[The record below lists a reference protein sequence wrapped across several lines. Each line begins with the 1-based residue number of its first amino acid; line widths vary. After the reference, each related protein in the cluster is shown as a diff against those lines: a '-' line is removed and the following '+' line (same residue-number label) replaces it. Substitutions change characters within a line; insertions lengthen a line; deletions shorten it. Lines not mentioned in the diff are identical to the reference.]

1 MAAAS
6 LKILQLTDGPR
17 DARSLGWQHE
27 GGSVKHVVARMKA
40 LGSAPRRRSVPAT
53 AAAAAIPDAWLF
65 AAATQPVLIV
75 EPASDRI
82 VEANPAAAALLGR
95 ERAALLAS
103 SFLGVFAADSTPALV
118 RLIATA
124 RLSGYGKR
132 IIVRTRGAHDDDAT
146 RGGRST
152 RASRANR
159 DIGVTLSMVFAGS
172 ESYLLVRLLP
182 SAHDPI
188 DDTDGEVPSPVLD
201 AIEQA
206 HEGFAVTD
214 PDLRL
219 SYANRA
225 FIDMVGLESPAP
237 LRGKSLATWL
247 ELSQADLTRL
257 HDQMARREAVTVW
270 KTVLRRSSLCAREVE
285 VSAIAVPD
293 GAERCWG
300 FRIAPTV
307 PAPLVTAI

>member
-1 MAAAS
+1 M
-6 LKILQLTDGPR
+6 
-17 DARSLGWQHE
+17 
-27 GGSVKHVVARMKA
+27 KHVVARMKA
-40 LGSAPRRRSVPAT
+40 LGSAPRRRPVPAT
-53 AAAAAIPDAWLF
+53 AAAAGFPDAWLF
-65 AAATQPVLIV
+65 AAATEPVLIV
-75 EPASDRI
+75 EPASDQI
-82 VEANPAAAALLGR
+82 VEVNPAAAALLGA

-103 SFLGVFAADSTPALV
+103 SFVGVFAADSTPALLQ
-118 RLIATA
+118 LIATA

-132 IIVRTRGAHDDDAT
+132 IIVRTRGARDGDAT

-152 RASRANR
+152 RARRAGR

-182 SAHDPI
+182 AAHDAI
-188 DDTDGEVPSPVLD
+188 DDTDGEVASLVLD
-201 AIEQA
+201 AIEQSRA
-206 HEGFAVTD
+206 GFVVTD

-225 FIDMVGLESPAP
+225 FIDMLGLDSPAS

-247 ELSQADLTRL
+247 ELSQADLRRL

-270 KTVLRRSSLCAREVE
+270 KTMLRSSSLCAREVE

-300 FRIAPTV
+300 FRIT
-307 PAPLVTAI
+307 PAARGPVVAAV

>member
-1 MAAAS
+1 
-6 LKILQLTDGPR
+6 
-17 DARSLGWQHE
+17 
-27 GGSVKHVVARMKA
+27 VKHVVARMKA

-53 AAAAAIPDAWLF
+53 AAAAGFPDAWLF

-82 VEANPAAAALLGR
+82 VEANPAAAALLGS
-95 ERAALLAS
+95 ERASLLAG
-103 SFLGVFAADSTPALV
+103 SFLGVFAADSTPALLQ
-118 RLIATA
+118 LIATA
-124 RLSGYGKR
+124 RLSGHGKR
-132 IIVRTRGAHDDDAT
+132 IIVRTRGASAGDAA
-146 RGGRST
+146 RGGRGT
-152 RASRANR
+152 RASRAGR
-159 DIGVTLSMVFAGS
+159 DIGVTLSTVLAGT

-182 SAHDPI
+182 SAHDAA
-188 DDTDGEVPSPVLD
+188 DDIDGEVASLVLD

-206 HEGFAVTD
+206 HAGFVVTD

-225 FIDMVGLESPAP
+225 FIDMVGVGSPEP

-247 ELSQADLTRL
+247 DLSQEDLTRL
-257 HDQMARREAVTVW
+257 HDQMARRDAVTVW
-270 KTVLRRSSLCAREVE
+270 KTMLRRSSLSAREVE

-300 FRIAPTV
+300 FRITPTARGPIV
-307 PAPLVTAI
+307 AAI